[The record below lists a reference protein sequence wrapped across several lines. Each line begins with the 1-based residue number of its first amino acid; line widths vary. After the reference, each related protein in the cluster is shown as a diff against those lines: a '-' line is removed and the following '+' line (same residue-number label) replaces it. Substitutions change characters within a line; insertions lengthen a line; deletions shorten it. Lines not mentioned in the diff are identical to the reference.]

1 MTLPIPKERISN
13 MVLSKKII
21 VTQKN
26 RITTTPPLAPPP
38 PLPPPLPSPPLPP
51 GATAGGIKDRIVIN
65 VDVCLAA

>member
-1 MTLPIPKERISN
+1 MA
-13 MVLSKKII
+13 LSKKIF

-26 RITTTPPLAPPP
+26 RIMMTTPPLAPPP
-38 PLPPPLPSPPLPP
+38 PPPPPLPSPLLTP

>member
-1 MTLPIPKERISN
+1 M
-13 MVLSKKII
+13 
-21 VTQKN
+21 
-26 RITTTPPLAPPP
+26 TPPLAPPP